1 MATTIPTR
9 SEPAT
14 ETIHGVKVVDP
25 YRWLENGDGEEV
37 RWWTAQQNRLLRQTL
52 DAVPSRKRL
61 ADRLWALYGIGAM
74 DAPVPKGKGRATRYF
89 YTRREGQQNQPAL
102 YVRQGLRGVDRVLLD
117 VNALAADGT
126 LALDWWYPSEDGR
139 LLAYGI
145 SASGS
150 ELSTLRVRDVDTGQ
164 DRPDVIPRTRAC
176 SLAWLP
182 SGRGFYYTR
191 YPAPGSVPAGQEEY
205 QRHVFLH
212 RLGTVASRDRR
223 IFGEGLSTS
232 AWTSVM
238 LSPDGRWLGIEVADG
253 AAKTELFLIDTRKRG
268 APSPIPV
275 VTGRPALFY
284 LVDMLDDRLYVVSN
298 EDAPRYRLFQVDPRR
313 PERENWKQIIAEG
326 KDTLERVA
334 AVGGKLAALYLKDAS
349 SRVRVFSRAGK
360 LEREIKLPGLGT
372 VTELHGRHQ
381 GRELFF
387 GFTSFL
393 TPTLVMRHDLGAGRG
408 WRRGDLRSPVV
419 WQKLASPIDPDAF
432 SVEQVRYPSRDGT
445 LIPMFLVA
453 RKGLVRDGRAP
464 ALLWGYGGFNLNIT
478 PSFTAAVGPF
488 IEQGGVYAVANLR
501 GGGEYGEIW
510 HSAGVLGNK
519 QTVFDDFIA
528 AAEFLIRER
537 ITSRDR
543 LAITG
548 RSNGGLLVAAVLTQ
562 RPDLFRA
569 AICGVPL
576 TDMVR
581 YHRFRIARLWI
592 PEYGS
597 AEDPEQFKFL
607 YAYSPYH
614 HVRDGVAYP
623 ATLVFTAESD
633 TRVDPLHARKFAA
646 RLQAAQSGPGPILL
660 RMEGQAG
667 HGAGKPLGKLIE
679 QQADEMAFLFGQ
691 LGIESA

>member
-164 DRPDVIPRTRAC
+164 DRPDVIPWTRAC

-232 AWTSVM
+232 AWTTVM

-464 ALLWGYGGFNLNIT
+464 ALLYGYGGFNVNLT
-478 PSFTAAVGPF
+478 PGFVAGIGPF
-488 IEQGGVYAVANLR
+488 VERGGVYAVANLR